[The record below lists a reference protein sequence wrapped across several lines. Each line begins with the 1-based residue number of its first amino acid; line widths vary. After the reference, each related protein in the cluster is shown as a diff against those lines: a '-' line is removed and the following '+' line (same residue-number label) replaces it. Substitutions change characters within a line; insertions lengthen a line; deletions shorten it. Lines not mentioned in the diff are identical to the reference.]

1 MWLAQLRGPA
11 GFEKLVAVKR
21 VKLQKN
27 ALTVDGDTALLRE
40 ARLAALLNHPNI
52 VHTFE
57 VVEQDGEYRIVMELL
72 EGQPLNKLLR
82 GGERPSL
89 PDLVRVL
96 ADLCAG
102 LHAAHESTDLD
113 GRKLGVVH
121 RDVSPQNVF
130 VTWDG
135 TVKLLDFGIASFGRP
150 DPGDKGFVK
159 GKLAY
164 MAPEQARAEDVTPR
178 TDVFGVGAILFEVLS
193 GRPLW
198 ASVESDKRYAE
209 LVAGNV
215 PSIDEVAPEAPEML
229 RAACRKALA
238 ADPGRRFPSA
248 DALRHELDAWL
259 EEVGR
264 PHPRRLADLMN
275 RRFGADRERFRS
287 LVTEARDEAQSTEVT
302 ELYIPK
308 TKSTPAPAA
317 PASAPPRRRSAA
329 PMVAAG
335 LLGFFTVVVVTVAA
349 FSAWWLK
356 TGGWTETPVPVP
368 VADGQCPVE
377 RPVVELSGVLDGDAT
392 LGCDRDYRLE
402 GLVEVTDGATL
413 RLEPGAVIRGAPR
426 SVLLIHAGGRL
437 VAEGTPEQPIVF
449 RSDQAEPKAGDW
461 GGVVILGHAPVN
473 LADPRFKGL
482 RPEGHLF
489 GGTSLDDDS
498 GVLRYVRIEH
508 AGTVLAPNNETNGL
522 TLAGVG
528 RGTEVDHVEVY
539 ASGDDCFEWF
549 GGTVE
554 ASHLVCV
561 DPGDDGVDIQFGFV
575 GRIDNVVV
583 WDRTG
588 SADDRDGVEI
598 DNDVKH
604 PDAEPRSVATMSHV
618 TVCGAKGNGVLVRRG
633 AEAAIDDLVVGGA
646 HAVLDVRDRP
656 GTSILD
662 VVTDAPLAPPRD
674 DDGIDEEAAITRVT
688 RKDAPCASPPVTPDY
703 GGLREDDRWDQPWV
717 RWD

>member
-27 ALTVDGDTALLRE
+27 AASLDGDAALLRE

-72 EGQPLNKLLR
+72 EGQPLNRLLR
-82 GGERPSL
+82 GGERPDL

-113 GRKLGVVH
+113 GRRLGVVH

-150 DPGDKGFVK
+150 VPDDKALVK

-198 ASVESDKRYAE
+198 ASVEADQRYAA
-209 LVAGNV
+209 LVAGSI
-215 PSIDEVAPEAPEML
+215 PSIDDVAPEAPEML

-238 ADPGRRFPSA
+238 ADPDRRFPSA

-287 LVTEARDEAQSTEVT
+287 LVTEARDEAQATEVT
-302 ELYIPK
+302 ELYLPK
-308 TKSTPAPAA
+308 TRSTPAPAA
-317 PASAPPRRRSAA
+317 SASAPTPRRSAL
-329 PMVAAG
+329 PVLAAG
-335 LLGFFTVVVVTVAA
+335 LLGFGAVVVVAA
-349 FSAWWLK
+349 TAFGAWWLK
-356 TGGWTETPVPVP
+356 SRGTTSPTPP
-368 VADGQCPVE
+368 VAAGGCPVE
-377 RPVVELSGVLDGDAT
+377 RPVVELSGVLDGDAR

-402 GLVEVTDGATL
+402 GLVEVTDGTTL
-413 RLEPGAVIRGAPR
+413 RIDPGVVIRGAPR

-449 RSDQAEPKAGDW
+449 RSDQAEAKAGDW
-461 GGVVILGHAPVN
+461 GGIVVLGHAPVN

-489 GGTSLDDDS
+489 GGTSVDDDS

-528 RGTEVDHVEVY
+528 RGTEVDHVEVL

-549 GGTVE
+549 GGTVD
-554 ASHLVCV
+554 ASHLVCL
-561 DPGDDGVDIQFGFV
+561 DPGDDGIDIQFGYV
-575 GRIDNVVV
+575 GHLQHIVV
-583 WDRTG
+583 WDRTA
-588 SADDRDGVEI
+588 SADDRDGAEI
-598 DNDVKH
+598 DNDVKNQ
-604 PDAEPRSVATMSHV
+604 DAEPRTVATMSHV

-633 AEAAIDDLVVGGA
+633 AEAAVDDLVVGGA
-646 HAVLDVRDRP
+646 RAVLDIRDRP

-662 VVTDAPLAPPRD
+662 VVTDSPLAPPRD
-674 DDGIDEEAAITRVT
+674 DDGIDEEAAITRVL
-688 RKDAPCASPPVTPDY
+688 RKETPCAAPPVTA
-703 GGLREDDRWDQPWV
+703 GVGALRDDDRWDQPWV
-717 RWD
+717 RWGP